1 MKVALIGATGYTGSA
16 LLEELLGRGHEVKA
30 LVREPSKI
38 KTRQNLEIIKVDVMD
53 EITTVAAIEGVDA
66 VISAYNSGWT
76 DPNIYENYMK
86 GSRSI
91 VRATKQANIK
101 RLLVVGG
108 AGSLYI
114 APNVQLID
122 SPDFPKEY
130 YAGANGARVLLD
142 ELKDETELNW
152 TMISPPI
159 GFSAMNPG
167 HRTNKYRIG
176 TDTPLMNGDKLGT
189 ISVEDL
195 AIALIDE
202 LENGKF
208 IRQRFTVAY

>member
-1 MKVALIGATGYTGSA
+1 MKIALIGATGYAGSA
-16 LLEELLGRGHEVKA
+16 LLEELLSREYEVKA
-30 LVREPSKI
+30 LIRESNKI
-38 KTRQNLEIIKVDVMD
+38 EARHNLEIIQVDVMD
-53 EITTVAAIEGVDA
+53 ETAILAGLKGVDA
-66 VISAYNSGWT
+66 VISAFNSGWT
-76 DPNIYENYMK
+76 NPNIYEDYIK

-91 VRATKQANIK
+91 VNAAKQSGIK

-108 AGSLYI
+108 AGSLYV
-114 APNVQLID
+114 APDLQLID
-122 SPDFPKEY
+122 SSDFPKEY

-142 ELKDETELNW
+142 ELKNEAELNW

-167 HRTNKYRIG
+167 IRTNNYRVG
-176 TDTPLMNGDKLGT
+176 TETPLMNGNQPGT
-189 ISVEDL
+189 ISAEDL

-202 LENGKF
+202 LENGQF